1 MAGKGADVPRT
12 AIVVGAGIVGLST
25 AWFLQRYGVGV
36 TVVER
41 DTVSSGASW
50 GNAGWIAPGLT
61 IPLND
66 PSVFGHGLR
75 AVLDPASPLSIPPTT
90 DTGLLGFL
98 AAFAFNSRRS
108 AWERAANGNAP
119 LSSAS
124 LDAFTELVEAGVGL
138 QDGPKVEDAPVTALF
153 SSGKRAAHLLTEL
166 DRMRASGLPLS
177 YAALDRDAVRA
188 QSRFVSDT
196 VRAGVRIDGQR
207 HVHPGLFTHA
217 LADAVRSRGGG
228 IVEGFRVTGVE
239 ARGHGFRLRS
249 AHGETEAAD
258 AVVVATG
265 AWLGRQGRPW
275 GVTVPLRAGRGYS
288 FTVPTDTPVPG
299 PLYLPEARVAC
310 TPLAEGLRVA
320 GTMEFRDIEAP
331 MSEGRISA
339 IASSAEPYLTG
350 VDLAARTDEWVGS
363 RPVTADGLPIIGE
376 TRIPGLYVAGGHG
389 MWGFTQGP
397 ATGRLLARAV
407 ATGHPPEALRP
418 FDPLR

>member
-1 MAGKGADVPRT
+1 MSGKGARVPRT
-12 AIVVGAGIVGLST
+12 VIVVGAGIVGLST
-25 AWFLQRYGVGV
+25 AWYLQRYGVGV

-41 DTVSSGASW
+41 DTVSSGSSW

-61 IPLND
+61 IPLNE
-66 PSVFGHGLR
+66 PAVFGHGLR
-75 AVLDPASPLSIPPTT
+75 ALLDPNAALSIPPTT

-98 AAFAFNSRRS
+98 GAFALNSRRS
-108 AWERAANGNAP
+108 TWERALNGNTP
-119 LSSAS
+119 LSSVS
-124 LDAFTELVEAGVGL
+124 LDAFTELVEAGVGM
-138 QDGPKVEDAPVTALF
+138 QDGPKTEEAPITALF
-153 SSGKRAAHLLTEL
+153 TSEKRAAHLLMEL
-166 DRMRASGLPLS
+166 DQMRATGLPLS
-177 YAALDRDAVRA
+177 YSALDRNTVRE
-188 QSRFVSDT
+188 QSPFISGA

-207 HVHPGLFTHA
+207 YVNPGLFTHA
-217 LADAVRSRGGG
+217 LADHVRGRGGS
-228 IVEGFRVTGVE
+228 IIENFRVTGVE
-239 ARGHGFRLRS
+239 AHGNGLRLRS
-249 AHGETEAAD
+249 AHGESQSAD
-258 AVVVATG
+258 AVVFATG

-288 FTVPTDTPVPG
+288 FTSPTTGSVPG

-331 MSEGRISA
+331 LYQARIDSIATSA
-339 IASSAEPYLTG
+339 APYLTG
-350 VDLAARTDEWVGS
+350 VDLDRRTDEWVGS
-363 RPVTADGLPIIGE
+363 RPVTADGLPLIGA

-407 ATGHPPEALRP
+407 ATGDTPASMRP

>member
-1 MAGKGADVPRT
+1 MSGKGAGVPRT
-12 AIVVGAGIVGLST
+12 VIVVGAGIVGLST

-41 DTVSSGASW
+41 DTVASGASW

-66 PSVFGHGLR
+66 PAVLGHGVR
-75 AVLDPASPLSIPPTT
+75 AVLDPRAPLSIPPTT
-90 DTGLLGFL
+90 DTGLLAFL
-98 AAFAFNSRRS
+98 GAFAFHSRRS
-108 AWERAANGNAP
+108 TWEHALHGNVP

-124 LDAFTELVEAGVGL
+124 LDAFTELVEAGVGRH
-138 QDGPKVEDAPVTALF
+138 DGPKVEDAPVTALF
-153 SSGKRAAHLLTEL
+153 SSEKRAAHLLMEL
-166 DRMRASGLPLS
+166 DQVRAAGLPLS
-177 YAALDRDAVRA
+177 YAALDREAVRA
-188 QSRFVSDT
+188 GSPFVSDA

-217 LADAVRSRGGG
+217 LADAVRARGGSV
-228 IVEGFRVTGVE
+228 VEGFRVTGVE
-239 ARGHGFRLRS
+239 ARGGGFRLRS
-249 AHGETEAAD
+249 AHGETESAD

-288 FTVPTDTPVPG
+288 FTVPTAGPVPG

-310 TPLAEGLRVA
+310 TPLATGLRVA
-320 GTMEFRDIEAP
+320 GTMEFRDIDAP
-331 MSEGRISA
+331 LSPDRIAAISA
-339 IASSAEPYLTG
+339 SAAPYLTG
-350 VDLAARTDEWVGS
+350 VDLADRTDAWVGS
-363 RPVTADGLPIIGE
+363 RPVTADGLPVVGA

-407 ATGHPPEALRP
+407 ATGTPPASLRP

>member
-1 MAGKGADVPRT
+1 MSVKGTEVPRT
-12 AIVVGAGIVGLST
+12 VIVVGAGIVGLST
-25 AWFLQRYGVGV
+25 AWYLQRYGVEV

-41 DTVSSGASW
+41 DTVSSGSSW

-61 IPLND
+61 IPLNE

-75 AVLDPASPLSIPPTT
+75 ALFDPNAALSIPPTT

-108 AWERAANGNAP
+108 TWERALTGNTP

-124 LDAFTELVEAGVGL
+124 LDAFTELVEAGVGR
-138 QDGPKVEDAPVTALF
+138 QEGPKTEDAPVTALF
-153 SSGKRAAHLLTEL
+153 SSEKRAAHLIREL
-166 DRMRASGLPLS
+166 EQMRAEGLPLS
-177 YAALDRDAVRA
+177 YSALDRNMVRE
-188 QSRFVSDT
+188 QSPFVSDT
-196 VRAGVRIDGQR
+196 VTAGVRIDGQR
-207 HVHPGLFTHA
+207 YVHPGLFTHA
-217 LADAVRSRGGG
+217 LADSVRGRGGN
-228 IVEGFRVTGVE
+228 IIEGFKVTGME
-239 ARGHGFRLRS
+239 ADGDGFRLRS
-249 AHGETEAAD
+249 AHGETESAD

-288 FTVPTDTPVPG
+288 FTSPTTGPVPG

-310 TPLAEGLRVA
+310 TPMVDGLRVA
-320 GTMEFRDIEAP
+320 GTMEFRDIDAP
-331 MSEGRISA
+331 LSERRIESIATSA
-339 IASSAEPYLTG
+339 APYLTG
-350 VDLAARTDEWVGS
+350 VDLSSRTEEWVGS
-363 RPVTADGLPIIGE
+363 RPVTADGLPVIGE

-407 ATGHPPEALRP
+407 ATGKPPASMRP
-418 FDPLR
+418 YDPLR